1 MLYQIIFGWLHCYDV
16 TLVKKCNKP
25 LLQKSETKVITYK
38 NLLKVS
44 KKNNSGVSRINQII
58 SKLLV
63 LSKPLQFWTCGAF
76 SRFTFHILKTTWGIL
91 LPGNSWNYMPPILV
105 SSPAK
110 RITTQ
115 SLVIGK
121 LNREALFVT
130 SSVPTRNCLFKVSN
144 WNTRIRC
151 QNCSRLGMQTLERC
165 Q

>member
-1 MLYQIIFGWLHCYDV
+1 MGGLHCYEV
-16 TLVKKCNKP
+16 TLVKQCNKP
-25 LLQKSETKVITYK
+25 LQQKSETKVITYK
-38 NLLKVS
+38 NVLKVS
-44 KKNNSGVSRINQII
+44 EKNNSGVSRINQIK

-63 LSKPLQFWTCGAF
+63 LSKPLQFRTCGAF

-105 SSPAK
+105 PSSAK

-115 SLVIGK
+115 SLVIAK
-121 LNREALFVT
+121 LNRQDLFVT
-130 SSVPTRNCLFKVSN
+130 SSFPTRNYLFKVSN

-151 QNCSRLGMQTLERC
+151 QNCSILGMKTLERC